1 MSMKLFICSTKLD
14 QSRIRYVRSLCQNNA
29 TLMYKYM
36 PCTLLVQELSMED
49 TFYQSSLALDKVR
62 TCVTS

>member
-1 MSMKLFICSTKLD
+1 MSMKLFICSTKLIKVACD
-14 QSRIRYVRSLCQNNA
+14 NVRSLCQNNA

-36 PCTLLVQELSMED
+36 PCTLLVQQLSMED
-49 TFYQSSLALDKVR
+49 TLDQSSLALDKVR

>member
-1 MSMKLFICSTKLD
+1 
-14 QSRIRYVRSLCQNNA
+14 
-29 TLMYKYM
+29 MYKYM

-49 TFYQSSLALDKVR
+49 TLDQSSLALDKVR